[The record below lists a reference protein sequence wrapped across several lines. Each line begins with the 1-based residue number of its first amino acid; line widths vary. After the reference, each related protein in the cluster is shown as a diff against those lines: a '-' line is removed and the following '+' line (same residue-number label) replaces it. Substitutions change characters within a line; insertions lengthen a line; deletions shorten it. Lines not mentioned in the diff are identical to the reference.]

1 MRAVSESIPGDPDR
15 DTGEGDERASGAER
29 SNYDLIA
36 KRAYE
41 IYESGEGGTP
51 QENWERAERE
61 LQGEATAS

>member
-1 MRAVSESIPGDPDR
+1 MSESIPGDPDR
-15 DTGEGDERASGAER
+15 DTGAGDERASGDREP

-41 IYESGEGGTP
+41 IFESGEGGTP

-61 LQGEATAS
+61 LQGEATAG